1 MQDFADFVDGSF
13 AKRGNTIKRFQE
25 FSYENNDQFIGVLEE
40 LVDKIQSEELSIKG
54 NKDKK
59 QILLGVL
66 SRNFQRL
73 VYNVEYQGDNLDSM
87 SEGKKAF
94 VILRMLLDFND
105 DQYPILID
113 QPEDDLDN
121 RAIYNDLV
129 NYIRKKKGERQI
141 ILVTHNPNIVV
152 ASDAEEVIV
161 ANQHG
166 VHNENVDAV
175 KFAYCSGSIENTFK
189 TDAETILERQGIREH
204 ICEILEGGDVAF
216 IKRENKYRLNRK

>member
-1 MQDFADFVDGSF
+1 MV
-13 AKRGNTIKRFQE
+13 
-25 FSYENNDQFIGVLEE
+25 
-40 LVDKIQSEELSIKG
+40 
-54 NKDKK
+54 K
-59 QILLGVL
+59 QIVRDPLFLQQKSETATEADKQVITDLTDTLKANSDRCVGMAANMIGSRKRIIIVSAGPFSFIMINPVITKKTGKYETEEGCLSLDGV
-66 SRNFQRL
+66 RPCTR
-73 VYNVEYQGDNLDSM
+73 YKE
-87 SEGKKAF
+87 
-94 VILRMLLDFND
+94 I
-105 DQYPILID
+105 
-113 QPEDDLDN
+113 EDDLDN